1 MKWEIG
7 FSAQAKKFIERE
19 NLRPEIIS
27 ELAKLLK
34 KMRGESVSIDIK
46 KLKGDWQGFYRIRKG
61 EIRIIFELDFQ
72 EHRIIVS
79 KVDYR
84 GNAYR

>member
-7 FSAQAKKFIERE
+7 FSAQAQKFIKRE
-19 NLRPEIIS
+19 NLHPEIIS
-27 ELAKLLK
+27 EFTKLLN

-72 EHRIIVS
+72 EHMIIVS
-79 KVDYR
+79 RVDYR